1 MGNSLFNYIVKK
13 FLISS
18 LKKQMNN
25 NVFPINGK
33 TKLEQNIVGSEEI
46 LIGILPRQKQ
56 RVV

>member
-1 MGNSLFNYIVKK
+1 MS
-13 FLISS
+13 
-18 LKKQMNN
+18 N

-56 RVV
+56 RVVLNTHNLQVTI

>member
-1 MGNSLFNYIVKK
+1 MGNGLFNYIVKK

-33 TKLEQNIVGSEEI
+33 TKLEQNIVGSEEKV
-46 LIGILPRQKQ
+46 IGILPRQKQ
-56 RVV
+56 RTV